1 MESITISFS
10 NKKKFDVLVNFLKS
24 FDYIEIQQEK
34 ELTAKQEHEE
44 MKQIMLESSKRFV
57 TNYLLQN
64 ESESKANS

>member
-10 NKKKFDVLVNFLKS
+10 NKKKFDVLVNFLKC

-57 TNYLLQN
+57 TNYLLN
-64 ESESKANS
+64 FDK